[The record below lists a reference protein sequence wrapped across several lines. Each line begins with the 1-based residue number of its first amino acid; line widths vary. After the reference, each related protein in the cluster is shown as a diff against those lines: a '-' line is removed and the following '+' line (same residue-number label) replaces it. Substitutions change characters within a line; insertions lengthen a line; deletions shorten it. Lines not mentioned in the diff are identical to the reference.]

1 MPNRTNRE
9 RVNVAL
15 PALAFIMAWVA
26 IAWGCAMKPIPPSEP
41 TVAMLQ
47 RAYEEMRG
55 QVAAGQV
62 SPIEARDQY
71 YKRLTEVEPPLP
83 GLDALLD
90 YRRQVRAELIEGQL
104 SREQADSRLKGRESE
119 LLAHWAETA
128 AEYAAEQ
135 RRLEQVQRDY
145 ERDFSQQRRI
155 EEGSGIK
162 NIPRQ

>member
-9 RVNVAL
+9 RVNVAF
-15 PALAFIMAWVA
+15 PALALLMAWVA
-26 IAWGCAMKPIPPSEP
+26 IAWGCAMKPVPPSEP

-47 RAYEEMRG
+47 RDYEQMREL
-55 QVAAGQV
+55 VASGQV

-71 YKRLTEVEPPLP
+71 YKKLSEVEPPLP
-83 GLDALLD
+83 ELDTLQNS
-90 YRRQVRAELIEGQL
+90 RRQVRDELMAGRL
-104 SREQADSRLKGRESE
+104 SPEEADSRLKQRESE
-119 LLAHWAETA
+119 LLNRWAETA

-162 NIPRQ
+162 NLPRQ